1 MREPGDGCPSW
12 EEDKVGI
19 KKRVQDKEHIG
30 RDQEETEVKEDRDE
44 VRQGQ
49 VKAVEMRRDKG
60 GVGWGSE
67 GEEKRNRGKL

>member
-30 RDQEETEVKEDRDE
+30 RDQEETEVKENRDE

-49 VKAVEMRRDKG
+49 GKAVEMR
-60 GVGWGSE
+60 
-67 GEEKRNRGKL
+67 